1 MSKIFLVSNVEK
13 GIWCFRRELLERL
26 CAEGYEVTLLCPRDA
41 YYEAFLKMGVR
52 RICNCLSRHG
62 VNPFAELGIMIG
74 YWRLFRRERP
84 DVVLTYTIKPNVY
97 AGLVCRL
104 LGIPV
109 IANVTGVGNAFIRR
123 SMLSRIAAMLLRA
136 GLKKAKRI
144 FFQNTANLDL
154 FLSLKIVRKE
164 QTELL
169 PGSGVNLDHHAFQ
182 EYPAAE
188 EPIRFLMVA
197 RKCTDK
203 GIFEYLEA
211 AKRIHA
217 EFPSV
222 EFHMAGPDEEPTFA
236 AASESARTGGFLI
249 DHGSLPSEEI
259 PSLVGHCHA
268 MVLPTWHEGM
278 SNVLLEAAAA
288 GRPGIASNIPGC
300 REIVDDGATGFLF
313 SPKDVESQYAALR
326 KFLALS
332 PVERASMG
340 RAAREK
346 VAREFDRRIVLDAY
360 GKVIHELCRL
370 PGTVKK
376 R

>member
-13 GIWCFRRELLERL
+13 AMWSLRRELLERL

-41 YYEAFLKMGVR
+41 YYDAFQKMGVR
-52 RICNCLSRHG
+52 RICNRLSRHS
-62 VNPFAELGIMIG
+62 VNPLTELGLMIG

-97 AGLVCRL
+97 AGFVCRL

-109 IANVTGVGNAFIRR
+109 IANVTGVGNAFLRR
-123 SMLSRIAAMLLRA
+123 SMLSRFAAMLLHA

-169 PGSGVNLDHHAFQ
+169 PGSGVNLERHTFQ
-182 EYPAAE
+182 NYPAE
-188 EPIRFLMVA
+188 GEPVRFLMVA
-197 RKCTDK
+197 RKCRDK

-236 AASESARTGGFLI
+236 AASESARTDGFLI
-249 DHGSLPSEEI
+249 DHGSLPSEKI

-288 GRPGIASNIPGC
+288 GRPGIASDIPGC
-300 REIVDDGATGFLF
+300 REIVDPGATGYLF
-313 SPKDVESQYAALR
+313 PAKDVDALCDALR
-326 KFLALS
+326 SFLHL
-332 PVERASMG
+332 PHDMRVRMG
-340 RAAREK
+340 QAAREK
-346 VAREFDRRIVLDAY
+346 IIREFDRSIVVNCYLRD
-360 GKVIHELCRL
+360 ISELT
-370 PGTVKK
+370 GTK
-376 R
+376 RKS